1 MKIYTKTGDGGETGL
16 WGGARTTKDDIR
28 IQAYGTVDECN
39 SILGIVRTFD
49 VGPEL
54 DGILVQIQNDLFI
67 VGGDL
72 STPGKTSAAITR
84 VSPEMAV
91 IIEKWID
98 KLESSLPPLKQF
110 ILPGGCPASAYLH
123 FARTVCRRA
132 ERLVTSLVRADTTHR
147 PALVYLNRL
156 SDFLFV
162 ASRTSNRLAG
172 HADVL
177 RKDPSNKR

>member
-1 MKIYTKTGDGGETGL
+1 MKIYTKTGDSGETGL
-16 WGGARTTKDDIR
+16 WGGGRTNKDDVR

-39 SILGIVRTFD
+39 SVLGIVRMLD

-54 DGILVQIQNDLFI
+54 DTMLEQIQNDLFI

-72 STPGKTSAAITR
+72 ATPDKTSAAISR
-84 VSPEMAV
+84 VNAIMTTTL
-91 IIEKWID
+91 EKWID
-98 KLESSLPPLKQF
+98 ELELSLPPLKQF
-110 ILPGGCPASAYLH
+110 ILPGGCPAAAHLH

-132 ERLVTSLVRADTTHR
+132 ERWTTTLVRQDPVHG

-162 ASRTSNRLAG
+162 VARACNRRAALP
-172 HADVL
+172 DIP
-177 RKDPSNKR
+177 RKNTFPEG